1 MTFYRHFYVYM
12 QVLCLSRLLKALREM
27 VTCFYPRT
35 TGIRMTAL
43 LILHQLGKEIRRL
56 ESRIHALRHICGE
69 GEGEGG

>member
-1 MTFYRHFYVYM
+1 
-12 QVLCLSRLLKALREM
+12 M

-43 LILHQLGKEIRRL
+43 LILHQLGKESRRL

>member
-1 MTFYRHFYVYM
+1 M
-12 QVLCLSRLLKALREM
+12 QVLCPSRLLKALRKM

-43 LILHQLGKEIRRL
+43 LILHRLGKESCRL